1 MTEKLVQAFV
11 MCYIDYC
18 NSLLYGLPANQLQ
31 KLQAIQNSAAR
42 IVSRTRK
49 NESISP
55 ILRALH
61 WLPVQ
66 LRVTFKILL
75 FAYQCFHGIAPS
87 YLSDLLVKYEPRRNL
102 RSSQKDLYV
111 VPQISTNFY
120 GKRSF
125 GHAAPDLWNGLPNH
139 VKYADT
145 VEKFKTSLKSYLFK
159 I

>member
-1 MTEKLVQAFV
+1 MVPVLNLWKSEN
-11 MCYIDYC
+11 IGG
-18 NSLLYGLPANQLQ
+18 N
-31 KLQAIQNSAAR
+31 R
-42 IVSRTRK
+42 
-49 NESISP
+49 
-55 ILRALH
+55 LRALH

-66 LRVTFKILL
+66 LRVIFEMLL
-75 FAYQCFHGIAPS
+75 FAYQCFRGISPS

-145 VEKFKTSLKSYLFK
+145 VEKFKTSK
-159 I
+159 ILSFQNLN

>member
-1 MTEKLVQAFV
+1 M
-11 MCYIDYC
+11 
-18 NSLLYGLPANQLQ
+18 
-31 KLQAIQNSAAR
+31 
-42 IVSRTRK
+42 SRTRK

-120 GKRSF
+120 GKRSLR
-125 GHAAPDLWNGLPNH
+125 HAAPDLWNGLPNH

-145 VEKFKTSLKSYLFK
+145 VKKFKTSLKTYLFK
-159 I
+159 IWISLIIKSHTAAFSFFSSTSIFPSHFSWSA